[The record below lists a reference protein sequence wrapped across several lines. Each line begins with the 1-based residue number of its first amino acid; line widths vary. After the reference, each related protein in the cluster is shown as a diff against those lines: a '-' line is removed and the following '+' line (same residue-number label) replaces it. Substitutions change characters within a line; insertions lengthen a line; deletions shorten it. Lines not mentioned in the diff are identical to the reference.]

1 MKGDCVVCYEPTND
15 HTDCQ
20 HFLCRNCATNLWKRQ
35 CPYCRKNFTTT
46 IKMAWQHFLYLFDA
60 YYRRNAVYQRVKA
73 GEDIILQED
82 VLHYV
87 EHLDDFDP
95 KSIPIKIVSYQVYL
109 DRWKRYE
116 IVFYVDRLEQ
126 EEDQHTFL
134 FLIESEQGRI
144 LDQYLSSENVELCIA

>member
-1 MKGDCVVCYEPTND
+1 
-15 HTDCQ
+15 
-20 HFLCRNCATNLWKRQ
+20 
-35 CPYCRKNFTTT
+35 
-46 IKMAWQHFLYLFDA
+46 MAWQHFLYLFDA